1 MGLLDLYKWGL
12 PSQAEHLNRY
22 RDNEPL
28 YNMAR
33 SFWNSLDSA
42 SIYFL
47 IAFLAIGLALVCF
60 YYYGYNK
67 LPGRKYRIQHWAL
80 WLGITAALTIIVTL
94 LLGSAIVSTN
104 LQEKF
109 GFLLRI
115 SLINGLY
122 SILVYLVAS
131 VVICNIPVPTN
142 AYRFLKIGK

>member
-1 MGLLDLYKWGL
+1 MGLLDLYKLGL

-22 RDNEPL
+22 RDNGTL

-42 SIYFL
+42 SIYFM

-67 LPGRKYRIQHWAL
+67 WPGRKYKIQHWAL
-80 WLGITAALTIIVTL
+80 WLGITAALTVAVTL
-94 LLGSAIVSTN
+94 ILGSAIVTSN

-115 SLINGLY
+115 SLINGAY
-122 SILVYLVAS
+122 AILVYFIAS
-131 VVICNIPVPTN
+131 LIICNIPVPTN

>member
-22 RDNEPL
+22 RENEPL

-42 SIYFL
+42 SIYFM

-60 YYYGYNK
+60 YYYGYNRF
-67 LPGRKYRIQHWAL
+67 PGRKYRIQHWAL

-94 LLGSAIVSTN
+94 VLGSAIVSTN

-115 SLINGLY
+115 SLINGVY
-122 SILVYLVAS
+122 AILVYLLSS

>member
-22 RDNEPL
+22 RNNESL

-33 SFWNSLDSA
+33 SFWNGLDSA

-47 IAFLAIGLALVCF
+47 MFFLVIGLALVCF

-67 LPGRKYRIQHWAL
+67 WPGRKYKVWHWAL
-80 WLGITAALTIIVTL
+80 WLGITALLTILVTFV
-94 LLGSAIVSTN
+94 LGSAIVPTN
-104 LQEKF
+104 LQEKS
-109 GFLLRI
+109 GCLLRI
-115 SLINGLY
+115 SRINGAY
-122 SILVYLVAS
+122 SILVYFIAS
-131 VVICNIPVPTN
+131 LVICNISVPTN

>member
-42 SIYFL
+42 SIYFF

-94 LLGSAIVSTN
+94 VLGSAIVSTN